1 MVRSKRFMDKTSM
14 TQSMERGSTEF
25 KSRIVE
31 TEGSLMSLVKR
42 DVVTVSPTTPIK
54 AAAETM
60 TSKGFRRLPVADPGT
75 KRLLGII
82 GSSDI
87 IDFLGGGEKFRLIQ
101 ERNKGNFLS
110 AVNEPVRK
118 IMEKNVLTAES
129 DASLKDGLT
138 AIQSSRRGGLVI
150 VDEERRVKGIV
161 TERDFVLLLADKV
174 TGVKAGSCMT
184 EKVITATPYTTL
196 EDVVRAMVRN
206 SFRRLPVVSRGEL
219 VGIVTTRMIISF
231 LGRNGVFSRIV
242 ENNVDEVLNTRCR
255 DVMRTSVATVS
266 KDDDLGRVAT
276 VLRDSGMGT
285 ACIVEDSRLLGI
297 ITERDIIKVL

>member
-1 MVRSKRFMDKTSM
+1 MDKTSM

-31 TEGSLMSLVKR
+31 TEGSLMSLVKK
-42 DVVTVSPTTPIK
+42 DVVTISPTTPIK

-87 IDFLGGGEKFRLIQ
+87 IDFLGGGEKFKLIQ

-118 IMEKNVLTAES
+118 IMERNVLTAGN
-129 DASLKDGLT
+129 DASIKDGLT
-138 AIQSSRRGGLVI
+138 ALQNSRRGGLVI
-150 VDEERRVKGIV
+150 VDEENRVEGIV

-174 TGVKAGSCMT
+174 TGTKAGDCMT

-231 LGRNGVFSRIV
+231 LGQNGIFSKIV
-242 ENNVDEVLNTRCR
+242 ENNVDEVLKTRCR
-255 DVMRTSVATVS
+255 EVMSTSVATVR
-266 KDDDLGRVAT
+266 KDDDLGRVAA

-285 ACIVEDSRLLGI
+285 ACVVEDSRLLGI